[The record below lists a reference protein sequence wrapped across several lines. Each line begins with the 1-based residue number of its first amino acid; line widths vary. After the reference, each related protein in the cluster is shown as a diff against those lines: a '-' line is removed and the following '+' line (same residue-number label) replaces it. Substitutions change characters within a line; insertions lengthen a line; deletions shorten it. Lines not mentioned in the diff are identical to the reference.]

1 LGDWP
6 IGTAKH
12 FALVLGRDLEP
23 NLALGYIEVA
33 RNWQLSCQD
42 WSVLVEWTGDGAPP
56 QPEVSL

>member
-1 LGDWP
+1 
-6 IGTAKH
+6 
-12 FALVLGRDLEP
+12 LVLGRDLEP
-23 NLALGYIEVA
+23 NLAFGYIEVA